1 MISAVIID
9 DEPHCIE
16 RLLYVAHNYCQTSLN
31 IVGTADTVEKG
42 LQLIGDLKPQLV
54 FLDVEIH
61 ELTGFDLLQQYPAI
75 PFQVVFTTAY
85 QQYAIKAFKF
95 SAVDYLLKPVDP
107 DELVETIKR
116 AGERI
121 DMVSQA
127 GKIEMLF
134 QNIKQLNQPDSRI
147 AVPTMNGLEFIKIK
161 DIIRCQS
168 DGNYTTIFLTGKKE
182 IMVAKTLKEFENI
195 LSDHHFFRIHNSHL
209 VNLAF
214 IKSYQKGK
222 GGSVLLEDKT
232 ELEVSSR
239 RKDDFLLK
247 LGSINFR

>member
-1 MISAVIID
+1 MIDAVIID
-9 DEPHCIE
+9 DEPHCTE
-16 RLLYVAHNYCQTSLN
+16 RLLYLAGNYCQSSLR
-31 IVGTADTVEKG
+31 IIGTAETVENG
-42 LQLIGDLKPQLV
+42 LQLITNLKPQLV
-54 FLDVEIH
+54 FLDVEIQG
-61 ELTGFDLLQQYPAI
+61 LTGFDLLQHYQTI

-95 SAVDYLLKPVDP
+95 SAVDYLLKPIDP
-107 DELVETIKR
+107 DELVQTVKR
-116 AGERI
+116 VGERI
-121 DMVSQA
+121 SHESRA
-127 GKIEMLF
+127 GKIELLF
-134 QNIKQLNQPDSRI
+134 QNIKHLSQPDPRI
-147 AVPTMNGLEFIKIK
+147 SVSTVNGLELIKVK

-168 DGNYTTIFLTGKKE
+168 DGNYTTLFMTDKKA
-182 IMVAKTLKEFENI
+182 IMVAKTLKEFESV

-222 GGSVLLEDKT
+222 GGYVLLEDKT

-247 LGSINFR
+247 IGSITFR